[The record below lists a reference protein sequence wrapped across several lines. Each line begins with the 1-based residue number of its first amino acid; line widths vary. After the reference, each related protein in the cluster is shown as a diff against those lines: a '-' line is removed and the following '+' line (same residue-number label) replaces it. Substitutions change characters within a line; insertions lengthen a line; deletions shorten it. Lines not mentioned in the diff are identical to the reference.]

1 VHSLKFNGTK
11 MPGQVEER
19 SFHQKYYE
27 KIMGTPDCDTSKDVG
42 PGKYD
47 PALLDKRKTFSIR

>member
-1 VHSLKFNGTK
+1 

-47 PALLDKRKTFSIR
+47 PALLDNRKTFSIR